1 MNRKKTLI
9 PYLSSDYNK
18 NVENFQLEKI
28 KSMQKDELLS
38 HLRNQESWIYDCY
51 LGDNSINL
59 LNKSGGNIAKGLP
72 EDDLYKRGVE
82 VVVMQIEKKY
92 FFDLNNHTTED
103 IIRKVTSR
111 LKNNIINYFS
121 NTRKVNY
128 FQFLDLL
135 NQTEESYDIFEE
147 IISEIDLKNIDD
159 ESIKNGLKKV
169 WEDST
174 KDMGFNLI
182 DFQDLCN
189 KFGFDPI
196 DVLIYDPW
204 IVPQM
209 SKESCNNSDYQLL
222 VLEDLA

>member
-51 LGDNSINL
+51 LREKSINL
-59 LNKSGGNIAKGLP
+59 LKKTGGFIATGLS

-128 FQFLDLL
+128 FQFLNFL
-135 NQTEESYDIFEE
+135 NQIEDSCDIFEE

>member
-1 MNRKKTLI
+1 MCRKILI

-18 NVENFQLEKI
+18 IVENFQLEKI

-51 LGDNSINL
+51 LREKSINL
-59 LNKSGGNIAKGLP
+59 LKKTGGFIATGLS

-128 FQFLDLL
+128 FQFLNFL
-135 NQTEESYDIFEE
+135 NQIEDSYDIFEE

-174 KDMGFNLI
+174 EDMGFNLI

-204 IVPQM
+204 IVPKM

>member
-1 MNRKKTLI
+1 M
-9 PYLSSDYNK
+9 
-18 NVENFQLEKI
+18 
-28 KSMQKDELLS
+28 
-38 HLRNQESWIYDCY
+38 
-51 LGDNSINL
+51 
-59 LNKSGGNIAKGLP
+59 
-72 EDDLYKRGVE
+72 YKRGVE

-111 LKNNIINYFS
+111 LKIIIINYFS
-121 NTRKVNY
+121 YTRKIYY

>member
-51 LGDNSINL
+51 LREKSINL
-59 LNKSGGNIAKGLP
+59 LKKTGGFIATGLS

-92 FFDLNNHTTED
+92 FFDLNNHTTEV

-128 FQFLDLL
+128 FQFLNFL
-135 NQTEESYDIFEE
+135 NQIEDSYDIFEE

-174 KDMGFNLI
+174 EDMGFNLI

-204 IVPQM
+204 IVPKM

>member
-1 MNRKKTLI
+1 MKRNTLI

-18 NVENFQLEKI
+18 IVEDFQLEKI
-28 KSMQKDELLS
+28 KLMQKDELLS
-38 HLRNQESWIYDCY
+38 HLINQESWIYDSY
-51 LGDNSINL
+51 LKVKCMNL
-59 LNKSGGNIAKGLP
+59 FKKTGGFIATGLS

-82 VVVMQIEKKY
+82 VVVTQIGKKF
-92 FFDLNNHTTED
+92 FFDFYNDDNVV
-103 IIRKVTSR
+103 IISKINSR
-111 LKNNIINYFS
+111 IKNNIINYFS
-121 NTRKVNY
+121 TARKVNY
-128 FQFLDLL
+128 SQFIDSIYPKEDTYDL
-135 NQTEESYDIFEE
+135 FEE
-147 IISEIDLKNIDD
+147 IILEVDLKKVDR
-159 ESIKNGLKKV
+159 ESIKNGLKKI

-174 KDMGFNLI
+174 EDMGFNLI

-222 VLEDLA
+222 VLENLA

>member
-1 MNRKKTLI
+1 MCRKILI

-18 NVENFQLEKI
+18 IVENFQLEKI

-51 LGDNSINL
+51 LREKSINL
-59 LNKSGGNIAKGLP
+59 LKKTGGFIATGLS

-128 FQFLDLL
+128 FQFLNFL
-135 NQTEESYDIFEE
+135 NQIEDSYDIFEE

-159 ESIKNGLKKV
+159 ESIKITLKKKIKN
-169 WEDST
+169 T
-174 KDMGFNLI
+174 KDKINI
-182 DFQDLCN
+182 TN
-189 KFGFDPI
+189 
-196 DVLIYDPW
+196 
-204 IVPQM
+204 
-209 SKESCNNSDYQLL
+209 
-222 VLEDLA
+222 EDKKDICEK